1 MLRYTVKRVVGMIP
15 TLIIVVTFV
24 FFFVRL
30 IPGDPARL
38 VAGEQA
44 TLQDVEAV
52 RERLGLNQPVY
63 IQYFKY
69 VAGLLQG
76 DLGTSLRTSRP
87 VLTEVSAR
95 YWNTMALTAASLV
108 WSTIAGVLLGVW
120 SGKNRGKWQ
129 DFTGM
134 TVAVSGIS
142 LPNFWI
148 GFLLIM
154 LFSVKLRWFP
164 TTGAGTWKNLVLPA
178 ITLGTSIAAIIARFT
193 RSSIVEVLKE
203 DYIRTARAKGLREK
217 TVIWGHAF
225 RNSMISVVT
234 VVGLQVG
241 FLLGGSVV
249 TEAVFAYP
257 GLGSLLIESVNY
269 RDYPAIQSLIL
280 IFSLQFIV
288 INLIVDILYAALN
301 PEIKLS

>member
-1 MLRYTVKRVVGMIP
+1 MLRYTVKRIVGVIP

-24 FFFVRL
+24 FFFVRM

-44 TLQDVEAV
+44 TLDAVEAV
-52 RERLGLNQPVY
+52 RVQLGLDKPVPV
-63 IQYFKY
+63 QYLKY
-69 VAGLLQG
+69 VGGLLKG
-76 DLGTSLRTSRP
+76 DLGMSLRTKRP
-87 VLTEVSAR
+87 VLEEVAAR
-95 YWNTMALTAASLV
+95 YGNTMALTIASLA
-108 WSTIAGVLLGVW
+108 WSSALGIILGVW

-154 LFSVKLRWFP
+154 LFSVKLRWLP
-164 TTGAGTWKNLVLPA
+164 TTGAGSWKNLILPA

-203 DYIRTARAKGLREK
+203 DYIRTARAKGLKEK
-217 TVIWGHAF
+217 AVTWGHAL

-234 VVGLQVG
+234 VVGLQFG

-257 GLGSLLIESVNY
+257 GLGQLLVESVNY

-280 IFSLQFIV
+280 IFSLQFII
-288 INLIVDILYAALN
+288 INLIVDILYAVLN
-301 PEIKLS
+301 PEIKMS